1 MKSLSATI
9 KMDATEYCI
18 EVCVKTESAKCN
30 CIVWILYML

>member
-1 MKSLSATI
+1 MKSLSAII

-30 CIVWILYML
+30 RIVWILYML